1 MVTERRSHGTRSSVL
16 THPFR
21 VGGRDL
27 LRGLAALRLAGRATW
42 GDPAGVMA
50 FTISLPI
57 DWAARIELPSADR
70 AVEPFSRVASV
81 TPPKAVA
88 SVPVARVIT
97 PLPVEALL
105 ERTLRPRGAT
115 DFLLFFSASGFR
127 LALRVDVTFS
137 FCFLVA
143 MVSSFLK
150 LNAAYLR
157 RSGVGARRHVRSA
170 IAFPSVREDRA
181 AKSNLS
187 RCHLLDAPAECP
199 GGVAECGRHVVVL
212 LRAAPPRR
220 LAP

>member
-1 MVTERRSHGTRSSVL
+1 M
-16 THPFR
+16 
-21 VGGRDL
+21 
-27 LRGLAALRLAGRATW
+27 RGLAGLRLAGRATW
-42 GDPAGVMA
+42 GDPAAVMA

-81 TPPKAVA
+81 TPPSAVA

-127 LALRVDVTFS
+127 LELRLDVSFF

-143 MVSSFLK
+143 MASPFSQAKRRLPLPFRGW
-150 LNAAYLR
+150 R
-157 RSGVGARRHVRSA
+157 RSHVKSGSA
-170 IAFPSVREDRA
+170 IAFPSVREDWA

-187 RCHLLDAPAECP
+187 RCHLLDAPAACP
-199 GGVAECGRHVVVL
+199 GGAAECGRHVVVATRRYGSRL
-212 LRAAPPRR
+212 KSAPHAAEATSAVAAPSLR
-220 LAP
+220 